1 MAELF
6 LKASDEDKAL
16 LPTLVVLLF
25 AAADLSYEPVGSCSC
40 GLHRI
45 WLCLFFIDLM
55 SDFVFSVS

>member
-25 AAADLSYEPVGSCSC
+25 AAADLSYEPVGS
-40 GLHRI
+40 GILAM
-45 WLCLFFIDLM
+45 LPF
-55 SDFVFSVS
+55 